1 MVRLVQIEAFL
12 NDTGPVLDVRS
23 PGEFEQGHLPGAVSF
38 PLFSDEERAEVGT
51 CYKHQGRDAAVELG
65 FAIAG
70 PKSAEFIRQAKKL
83 APDKRVRV
91 HCWRGGMRSG
101 GIAWALELA
110 GFQVTTLE
118 GGYKSFRRWVRQTLV
133 LPRPIIMLGGMTGTD
148 KTSILHA
155 LVGQGAQALD
165 LEALA
170 NHRGSSYGGL
180 DMPPQPSTEQFEN
193 LIAVEWAAFN
203 PAEPVWVEAES
214 RRIGTCRLPD
224 ELFQQMEAAPTLEVT
239 RPLSERLDL
248 LVQLYGQVNPE
259 DLVVATERIGKRLGG
274 QRTQVA
280 IALIRQR
287 NFRGALEIILDYYDR
302 TYRYDLD
309 RRQKKIPQIDITGL
323 SAKASAQCLCQ
334 AAAQLFDDLQ
344 LSNQQPQ
351 ASSPLLS
358 PLAVE

>member
-1 MVRLVQIEAFL
+1 MVKLVQIEAFF
-12 NDTGPVLDVRS
+12 NNAGPVLDVRS

-51 CYKHQGRDAAVELG
+51 CYKQQGRDAAVELG

-70 PKSAEFIRQAKKL
+70 PKSVQFIRQAKEL
-83 APDKRVRV
+83 APDKRVRL

-101 GIAWALELA
+101 SIAWTLEMA
-110 GFQVTTLE
+110 GFQVAALE
-118 GGYKSFRRWVRQTLV
+118 GGYKTFRRWVRATLAA
-133 LPRPIIMLGGMTGTD
+133 PRPMIMLGGMTGTD

-155 LVGQGAQALD
+155 LVKQGAQALD

-180 DMPPQPSTEQFEN
+180 AMPPQPSTEQFEN
-193 LIAVEWAAFN
+193 LIALEWAALD

-214 RRIGTCRLPD
+214 RRIGTCRVPD

-248 LVQLYGQVNPE
+248 LVQLYGQVDPE
-259 DLVVATERIGKRLGG
+259 DLVVATERIRKRLGG
-274 QRTQVA
+274 QRTQSA
-280 IALIRQR
+280 IALIRQHD
-287 NFRGALEIILDYYDR
+287 FRAALAIILDYYDR

-309 RRQKKIPQIDITGL
+309 RRQKQIPQVDITGL
-323 SAKASAQCLCQ
+323 SAEASAQRLRQ
-334 AAAQLFDDLQ
+334 AVPHLFNDLP
-344 LSNQQPQ
+344 LPVES
-351 ASSPLLS
+351 ASLVSA
-358 PLAVE
+358 LASE